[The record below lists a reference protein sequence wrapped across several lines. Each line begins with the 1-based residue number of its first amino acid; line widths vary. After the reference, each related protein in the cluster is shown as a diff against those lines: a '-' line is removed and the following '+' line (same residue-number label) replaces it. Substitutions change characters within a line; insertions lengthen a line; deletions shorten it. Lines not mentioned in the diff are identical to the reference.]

1 LNFVAILSALALE
14 QWRTFRWRGSLQR
27 AFVRYARL
35 LERRFNAGTAQQG
48 AIAAALALLPPVAIA
63 AGVYW
68 ALEAVHP
75 FLALVWDVL
84 ILYMLVGFR
93 HFSHAFSAITETLK
107 SGDAI
112 GARRR
117 LAAWRGSD
125 ASAATA
131 EEIPKLAIEQG
142 LIDSYRHVFGTLF
155 WFLVLPGPAG
165 AVLYR
170 LTVLL
175 AERWRGDSGTPMGHE
190 LREFGKPAHRLLYAL
205 DWAPVRV
212 TAGTFAIVGDFED
225 AVYCWRTQAKA
236 WPSPHEGILLAS
248 GAGALGALIGGTVTG
263 PTGEPEFRPELG
275 MGDPADADIMPSAVG
290 LVWRALLVWLALL
303 LLLTLAYW
311 AP

>member
-1 LNFVAILSALALE
+1 MNFLAILSALALE
-14 QWRTFRWRGSLQR
+14 QWRTFRWRGGLQR

-48 AIAAALALLPPVAIA
+48 AIAAALALVPPVAIA

-68 ALEAVHP
+68 ALEALHP
-75 FLALVWDVL
+75 FLALLWDVF

-93 HFSHAFSAITETLK
+93 HFSHAFSAIGETLK
-107 SGDAI
+107 AGDAI
-112 GARRR
+112 GARKR
-117 LAAWRGSD
+117 LAAWRGVD

-142 LIDSYRHVFGTLF
+142 LMDSYRHVFGTLF

-170 LTVLL
+170 LCVLL
-175 AERWRGDSGTPMGHE
+175 AERWHGDAGTPMGHD
-190 LREFGKPAHRLLYAL
+190 LGEFGKPVHRLLYWL
-205 DWAPVRV
+205 DWAPVRL

-225 AVYCWRTQAKA
+225 AIYCWRTQAKS
-236 WPSPHEGILLAS
+236 WPSPNEGILLAS

-275 MGDPADADIMPSAVG
+275 LGDPADVDTMPSAVG

-303 LLLTLAYW
+303 LLVTLAYW